1 LGGEIDSSLVGGANV
16 ALRNRMLSRG
26 FSKARLAASTQID
39 ERSIQ
44 RWMDGQVRPHA
55 ENARRVATALE
66 CEPSDLWPE
75 VFSPLPSAI
84 NGSIAATVY
93 TSRAHIPVGVW
104 INLFSTAAAEI
115 DICVYGGTFLYDTVP
130 GFNRLMANAADRGV
144 SMRLLVGDPS
154 CESVR
159 RRGEEEGIGTSLPS
173 RCALTL
179 DRLAPLAS
187 RDGIELRVHSTTL
200 YASMFRIDDSLI
212 ANHHILG
219 SPASDNPAIQFTRS
233 AGENLWNTYADAFSL
248 IWSSASPPPARKDP
262 HEPN

>member
-1 LGGEIDSSLVGGANV
+1 MDGEVDSPRVGSANMP
-16 ALRNRMLSRG
+16 LRNRMLLRG

-55 ENARRVATALE
+55 ENALRVATTLE

-75 VFSPLPSAI
+75 VFAALPSAVS
-84 NGSIAATVY
+84 GSIAATVY
-93 TSRAHIPVGVW
+93 ASRAHIPIGVW
-104 INLFSTAAAEI
+104 IDLFSTAKAEV

-130 GFNRLMANAADRGV
+130 GFNRLMADAADRGV
-144 SMRLLVGDPS
+144 SMRFLVGDPS
-154 CESVR
+154 SESVR

-179 DRLAPLAS
+179 DRLAPLAA

-200 YASMFRIDDSLI
+200 YASMFRIDDALI

-233 AGENLWNTYADAFSL
+233 AGENLWNTYADAFNL
-248 IWSSASPPPARKDP
+248 IWSSASRPPLRKET

>member
-1 LGGEIDSSLVGGANV
+1 MGGELDSPLVSGANV

-39 ERSIQ
+39 ERTIQ

-55 ENARRVATALE
+55 ENARRVATTLE

-75 VFSPLPSAI
+75 AFTALPSAV

-104 INLFSTAAAEI
+104 IDLFSTAREEI

-130 GFNRLMANAADRGV
+130 GFNRLMADAADRGV

-154 CESVR
+154 SESVK
-159 RRGEEEGIGTSLPS
+159 RRGVEEGIGTSLPS

-179 DRLAPLAS
+179 DRLAPLAM
-187 RDGIELRVHSTTL
+187 REGIELRVHSTTL

-233 AGENLWNTYADAFSL
+233 AGENLWITYADAFNL
-248 IWSSASPPPARKDP
+248 IWSSASRPPLRKET
-262 HEPN
+262 HESN

>member
-1 LGGEIDSSLVGGANV
+1 MGSEVDLPLVATANA

-55 ENARRVATALE
+55 ENARRVATTLE

-75 VFSPLPSAI
+75 VFSPFPSSVS
-84 NGSIAATVY
+84 GSIAATVY

-104 INLFSTAAAEI
+104 IDLFSTAKSEI

-130 GFNRLMANAADRGV
+130 GFNRLMADAAGRGV
-144 SMRLLVGDPS
+144 STRFLVGDPS
-154 CESVR
+154 SESVK
-159 RRGEEEGIGTSLPS
+159 RRGEEEGIGPSLPS

-179 DRLAPLAS
+179 DRLAPLAAHE
-187 RDGIELRVHSTTL
+187 GIELRVHSTTL

-219 SPASDNPAIQFTRS
+219 SPASDNPAIQFSRA
-233 AGENLWNTYADAFSL
+233 AGENLWNTYADAFNL
-248 IWSSASPPPARKDP
+248 IWASASPPPLRKEL
-262 HEPN
+262 HEPH